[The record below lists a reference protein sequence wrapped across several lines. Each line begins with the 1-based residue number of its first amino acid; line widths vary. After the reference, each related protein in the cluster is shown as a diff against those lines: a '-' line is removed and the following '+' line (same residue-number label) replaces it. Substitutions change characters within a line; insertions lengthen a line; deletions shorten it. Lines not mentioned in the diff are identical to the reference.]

1 MFFNFFYIFLNYK
14 LNKTLLTSTSD
25 YTLKKT
31 MTIKKLIIKAL
42 NVYINKNNNK
52 LQDLLQKET
61 TTEKQVTSIV
71 KNLLVAH
78 QHLRKVKFEDDY
90 EFIEKNNKLYYTI
103 NGHRLF
109 LMNTSTKKAFP
120 DDLKDFQTK
129 DKETTIKKK
138 KVA

>member
-1 MFFNFFYIFLNYK
+1 
-14 LNKTLLTSTSD
+14 
-25 YTLKKT
+25 

-78 QHLRKVKFEDDY
+78 QHLRKVKYEDDY

-109 LMNTSTKKAFP
+109 LMNTSTKKVFP